1 MIKKFNEFI
10 TESLSSSIDIDNEM
24 SRIIKDTPEISN
36 LVSDKK
42 IEIKDNKI
50 FFDITDI
57 NTVDLL
63 KIHLGISPNQK

>member
-10 TESLSSSIDIDNEM
+10 TESLSSSVSIDTEM